1 VERNILALSYIQ
13 NVFPLPV
20 MGKHSAISYVSAT
33 YAPLGP
39 LTLQVTQG
47 AEHVKDHVNILA

>member
-1 VERNILALSYIQ
+1 
-13 NVFPLPV
+13 